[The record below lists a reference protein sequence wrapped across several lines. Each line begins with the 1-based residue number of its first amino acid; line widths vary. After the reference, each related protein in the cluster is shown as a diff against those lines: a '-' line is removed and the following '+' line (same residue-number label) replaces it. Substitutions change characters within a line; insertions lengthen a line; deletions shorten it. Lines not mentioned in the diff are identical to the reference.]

1 MKRRM
6 LTTAVFGCLL
16 FAGIQAQIVV
26 DKNAKC
32 NPFVSTVVSQAAQP
46 TQGLNGKTAV
56 VAEQAI
62 IIDCYD
68 AETVCKAI
76 SKAGYEATFIDA
88 TTVTATVPATYIA
101 TLSEMSEVKYI
112 SASMPFRPFME
123 ASRKASKVD
132 DIHNGTDLETP
143 FTGKGVIVGV
153 IDQGFQFKHRAFL
166 NEEGESRALAIWK
179 HKNAYTRP
187 TTVIPNTGDEF
198 QGSHATHVTNIACG
212 SQVGSNKLYGMA
224 PEADIVM
231 ISSTFDNAR
240 VMEEAKYIS
249 ELAASEGKP
258 YVINMSFGSQQG
270 PHDGTTKYDQTMKK
284 YGKAG
289 GILVAAM
296 GNEGTDNL
304 HTTCTFEEDEESV
317 NIFVKD
323 IGQSTIFVDL
333 WGQATDGKQH
343 LQVRPFVYNIS
354 TKVRDFKNDSFW
366 KSCGNITA
374 TIDPNNKKEN
384 YYFAIQVAAMRG
396 SSTNL
401 IFGVEVTGNTDDTFH
416 AWIGQPEFGSFYK
429 PIGAPNAVS
438 GDSEYCVG
446 EGGASIPN
454 AIAVGSYNAVGTSFK
469 NYFGQSFSYPSSS
482 VGSKGQISPFSSKGP
497 YLGEGYKPLVVAPGS
512 CVNSA
517 FNSKSS
523 DWDGSSNNTLIMD
536 IVTMGSTKYYYGL
549 ASGTSMASPA
559 MTGIIALWLQA
570 NPQLTPENVEEII
583 RKTATRDNYTGSD
596 EWNAR
601 RGYGKVDAYAGLQE
615 ALRMA
620 ADGIHGVYGSEEP
633 VTLLKGSDAWRI
645 LFNSHE
651 DYARINVY
659 SSTGQLVRSQSIEAP
674 RQGQEVITDFAGQQP
689 GVYLI
694 NITTPKAT
702 LTRKVMVQ

>member
-1 MKRRM
+1 MKRRI
-6 LTTAVFGCLL
+6 LTTAVLGSLL

-32 NPFVSTVVSQAAQP
+32 NPFVSTIVSQAAQA
-46 TQGLNGKTAV
+46 TQGLNGKTAA

-68 AETVCKAI
+68 AEAVCKAI
-76 SKAGYEATFIDA
+76 SKAGYEATFIDE
-88 TTVTATVPATYIA
+88 TTVTATVPANYIA

-112 SASMPFRPFME
+112 SASMPLQPFME
-123 ASRKASKVD
+123 ASREACKVD
-132 DIHNGTDLETP
+132 EIHDGTDLETP

-166 NEEGESRALAIWK
+166 NEDGTSRALAMWK
-179 HKNAYTRP
+179 HNTAYTRP
-187 TTVIPNTGDEF
+187 TTVISDTGDGYD
-198 QGSHATHVTNIACG
+198 GSHATHVTNIACG

-231 ISSTFDNAR
+231 VSSTFDIAR
-240 VMEEAKYIS
+240 ILEEAKYIS

-258 YVINMSFGSQQG
+258 YVINMSFGSQYG
-270 PHDGTTKYDQTMKK
+270 PHDGTTTYDRTMVK

-296 GNEGTDNL
+296 GNDGDVNQ
-304 HTTCTFEEDEESV
+304 HTTCTFEEDEETV
-317 NIFVKD
+317 NIYVKD
-323 IGQSTIFVDL
+323 IGQSYIYLDL

-343 LQVRPFVYNIS
+343 LTVRPFVYNTS
-354 TKVRDFKNDSFW
+354 TKVRDFKNDAFW
-366 KSCGNITA
+366 KSCGNISA
-374 TIDPNNKKEN
+374 VIDPNNKKEN
-384 YYFAIQVAAMRG
+384 YSFAVQVATMRG

-416 AWIGQPEFGSFYK
+416 AWISKSQFGSFYK
-429 PIGAPNAVS
+429 PIGAPDAIS

-446 EGGASIPN
+446 QGGASIPN
-454 AIAVGSYNAVGTSFK
+454 SIAVGSYNAVGRQFK

-482 VGSKGQISPFSSKGP
+482 VGTKGQISPFSSKGP

-512 CVNSA
+512 CINSA
-517 FNSKSS
+517 FNSKST
-523 DWDGSSNNTLIMD
+523 DWDGSSNNTVIMD
-536 IVTMGSTKYYYGL
+536 VVTVGSTKYYYGL
-549 ASGTSMASPA
+549 ASGTSMATPA

-583 RKTATRDNYTGSD
+583 RKTAVRDTYTGSA
-596 EWNAR
+596 EWDAR

-659 SSTGQLVRSQSIEAP
+659 SSTGQLVRTQSVEAP
-674 RQGQEVITDFAGQQP
+674 RQGQEVIADFAGQQP

-702 LTRKVMVQ
+702 LTRKVMVE